1 MTVGLAPGVAQDILN
16 SLARGEAWTPP
27 AGFFCKL
34 HTGDP
39 GVAGT
44 ANAFGDTTRKEAS
57 FADAGSDGICE
68 TDADMDWTNVSAAGT
83 VSHISFWD
91 AVTGGVFQGSDALGT
106 ARTLDIGDNFTILA
120 GDGQLSLAPLA
131 A

>member
-16 SLARGEAWTPP
+16 ALCRSEAWVEP
-27 AGFFCKL
+27 AAFYCKL

-44 ANAFGDTTRKEAS
+44 ANAFGDTTRQLAS
-57 FADAGSDGICE
+57 FADAGTDGVIE
-68 TDADMDWTNVSAAGT
+68 TDTDMEWTNVSAAGT

-91 AVTGGVFQGSDALGT
+91 AVTGGVFQGSDAL
-106 ARTLDIGDNFTILA
+106 ANSRILAIGDNFTVLA